1 MQIFTRHILLLVI
14 VFLTNNILHCQPA
27 KIVDVTQ
34 QWTNT
39 GIILSDSQAVTIYAQ
54 GYATWN
60 NYGNKPELR
69 DWFTPSGLGGNY
81 IDVNSSFPCP
91 TCPAVSLIAKIGEN
105 STPQFIGISGHIGS
119 YEGGT
124 LYLGVNDPVP
134 EDNYG
139 SFIALIFIDA
149 PTPVEN
155 ERNNILID
163 SYNLSQ
169 NYPNPFNPSTTIEY
183 TVQAFDNIQ
192 IKIYNSLGQL
202 IKTLVNET
210 KTPGEYLIVW
220 NGKDD
225 NGSLVASG
233 AYFYQ
238 IQTKDF
244 VSSKKM
250 ILLK

>member
-1 MQIFTRHILLLVI
+1 MQIFTRHILLLVT
-14 VFLTNNILHCQPA
+14 VFFANNILHCQPA
-27 KIVDVTQ
+27 KIIDVTQ

-39 GIILSDSQAVTIYAQ
+39 GIVLSDSQSVTIFAQ

-60 NYGNKPELR
+60 NYGNNQELR
-69 DWFTPSGLGGNY
+69 DWFTPSGIGGNY
-81 IDVNSSFPCP
+81 IAINSTFPCQ

-105 STPQFIGISGHIGS
+105 NSPQFIGTSGTIGS

-124 LYLGVNDPVP
+124 LYLGINDNIP

-139 SFIALIFIDA
+139 SFIALIFVNV
-149 PTPVEN
+149 PTSVIN
-155 ERNNILID
+155 ERKEILTD

-183 TVQAFDNIQ
+183 SVQVIDNIQ
-192 IKIYNSLGQL
+192 IIIYNSLGQL
-202 IKTLVNET
+202 VKTLVNET
-210 KTPGEYLIVW
+210 KTPGEYSIVW

-225 NGSLVASG
+225 SGSLVVSG